1 MEVQKTANGVKA
13 LMQLHR
19 SRLTILEWAPA
30 ADALYSIACDP
41 LRGYAGVEG
50 HFIQIGQGVKLR
62 PTIEAYYAGGKATN
76 VARILDRLLEL
87 PADAGLWD
95 EAEGRFRVELVTL
108 LPDTPAGR
116 FIADLQRTEM
126 QRVQLRFAPAPGEA
140 RLCVNL
146 ADPSTRGS
154 PGGLVEF
161 NLSPFVV
168 WETGTEALLEAVV
181 EELATDWLIL
191 AGKPPLGPGLSD
203 HLTARLVRRVK
214 GRQPGTFVS
223 LDLGGR
229 SADDEGSRQLSHCLA
244 GEEQPDAI
252 LINQEEYAA
261 VEPALWARYAGIL
274 IVHDA
279 GGCWLRR
286 GPGASVFDWKATP
299 RDVPALAPE
308 AYATIGAGDAVHAGF
323 ALGWLRTGD
332 LWQAVRYSQAV
343 AAAVVSHPR
352 ATTGL
357 TPERVRAFLER
368 GDENFDHR
376 GGRGVGP
383 GPGA

>member
-1 MEVQKTANGVKA
+1 MPLQRT
-13 LMQLHR
+13 
-19 SRLTILEWAPA
+19 RLTILEWAPA

-50 HFIQIGQGVKLR
+50 NYIRIGQGVKLR

-76 VARILDRLLEL
+76 VARVLDRLLEL
-87 PADAGLWD
+87 PEDAALWD
-95 EAEGRFRVELVTL
+95 EAEGCFRVELVTL

-116 FIADLQRTEM
+116 FIADLQRSEM
-126 QRVQLRFAPAPGEA
+126 RQVQLRFAPAPGEA

-161 NLSPFVV
+161 NLSPFVI
-168 WETGTEALLEAVV
+168 WDTGTEALLEAAV

-203 HLTARLVRRVK
+203 RLTARLVRKVK
-214 GRQPGTFVS
+214 GQRPGTFVS

-229 SADDEGSRQLSHCLA
+229 SADDEGSRQLSRCL
-244 GEEQPDAI
+244 EDEVQPDAI

-261 VEPALWARYAGIL
+261 VEPSHWARYAGIL

-279 GGCWLRR
+279 GGCWLRQ
-286 GPGASVFDWKATP
+286 GPGASVFDWKTTP
-299 RDVPALAPE
+299 RDVSAPARE
-308 AYATIGAGDAVHAGF
+308 AYATIGAGDALHAGF

-343 AAAVVSHPR
+343 AAAVVSQPR

-357 TPERVRAFLER
+357 TPERVRAFLKASPKN
-368 GDENFDHR
+368 GT
-376 GGRGVGP
+376 GVPP
-383 GPGA
+383 GVP